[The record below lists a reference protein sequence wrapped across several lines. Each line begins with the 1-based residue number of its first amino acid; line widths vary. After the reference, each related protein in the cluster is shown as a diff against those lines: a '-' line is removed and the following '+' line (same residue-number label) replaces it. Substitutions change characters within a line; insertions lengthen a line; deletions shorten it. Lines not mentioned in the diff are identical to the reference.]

1 MSQQNQV
8 VIKTDQSNLDDYERG
23 DIQLARLYK
32 EDNMVLHL
40 DEEGNKVKYPLSTK
54 IDSLGNVGVGIQL
67 YFKFL
72 SYFTIVFFIASL
84 ISIPQLYY
92 NFAGNSIEE
101 LSFTSLQLKFSL
113 SNQAQ
118 LQMYYPSNTSWSY
131 WSDSAN

>member
-1 MSQQNQV
+1 
-8 VIKTDQSNLDDYERG
+8 
-23 DIQLARLYK
+23 
-32 EDNMVLHL
+32 
-40 DEEGNKVKYPLSTK
+40 VKYPLSTK

-113 SNQAQ
+113 SN
-118 LQMYYPSNTSWSY
+118 
-131 WSDSAN
+131 